1 MKRVYFANTLM
12 DAQLVADIL
21 RQLGI
26 PNHIFNANSAGALGE
41 LPFAHALPEVW
52 IEDERQEKSALSA
65 LAEIESKPQ
74 AAEKICPA
82 CGESSPGNFLS
93 CWKCGQA
100 LPA

>member
-26 PNHIFNANSAGALGE
+26 ANHIFNANSAGALGE

-52 IEDERQEKSALSA
+52 IEDERQEKSALNA
-65 LAEIESKPQ
+65 LAEIASRPES
-74 AAEKICPA
+74 AEKTCPA
-82 CGESSPGNFLS
+82 CGESNPGNFLS

-100 LPA
+100 LAA